1 MKTPDRAYKNWPNYD
16 DDLVNKIYVDLKVA
30 EGDSS
35 GDIEELKQQVEQNT
49 SNIANNTRDI
59 VNVNTNKL
67 DKDTYN
73 TFKADEYNP
82 LAQKV
87 NTNVKQVDVEYYLSD
102 SELSLIG
109 GSWTTSAPQW
119 VDGKYMWSRQK
130 ITYANDTTVYRNATC
145 IAGAKGSTGPQG
157 PKGDDGSP
165 GAKGDKGD
173 KGDTGEQ
180 GPQGIQGPKGDNG
193 ESYYTWIK
201 YADTPTSGMSDNPT
215 GKDYIGIAYNKST
228 PTESTSYSDYSWSLI
243 KGEDGAQGPKGD
255 TGAQGPKGDTGN
267 TGPQGATGPQGP
279 QGNTG
284 ATGNGIQ
291 KIEYFYARS
300 TTQTAPSAAS
310 ITSTTIPSLDS
321 TNKYLW
327 QKEVITYTLTSTQQ
341 ITVLLIAVYG
351 DTGATGS
358 QGPKGDTGE
367 QGPKG
372 DTGET
377 GPQGLKGDT
386 GATGTGIDSIVE
398 EYAINT
404 SKTTPPSTGWSETA
418 PTWTYGNYIWTRSKI
433 TYKNPTS
440 IVYTTPI
447 CSSEWEAADDVYND
461 LSVKIDGK
469 IESYYQNTDPSSN
482 WSTSVEKESHIGD
495 IWYDTTTQKTY
506 VYYKDESSSPSKF
519 YWQWQNV
526 PIELLSTVNNKATI
540 YSGIVPSNYKTGD
553 YWIIPLNC
561 YSNTS
566 SLVSQIGAFS
576 VGMTIKLGNYNLT
589 VTEVNSDN
597 KIIAYTIDIPNT
609 SNYDIT
615 ELLDTENLKI
625 QITSTSSFELPTDC
639 FGGSICIAT
648 SDGTTYSKNDW
659 IKRNNFIPTDYVNTL
674 AKKADVDNSLQVIN
688 NTVSSNFTTL
698 NNSINA
704 NIQTVTETI
713 NTNKNDINDR
723 VSNLQSEVGNTIERL
738 DGEDANL
745 RDYYDRQ
752 IKILQNNITMLQDR
766 ITGYIR
772 STGGN
777 NLLRNAVGF
786 RQRLYWNLVES
797 NTKIEQE
804 YRTYTDKT
812 VTVTF
817 RYKKPNTNNAKVV
830 IGYYQGSNFV
840 EAYTILDESSNTSEW
855 TEVDV
860 SYTTSV
866 NNPVIRFN
874 SVFNAVQDNDAE
886 ANGASGSKLVFNN
899 GLIITDLMIG
909 YGEKQ
914 PWTPYFDEVYGK
926 TYNIDKYG
934 FDMRDDQ
941 SDINMHLDTTSLDF
955 KNTDNIIESTFS
967 KAETR
972 TDNIYANNSIN
983 IGNLNIIKLDDDNIL
998 EY

>member
-16 DDLVNKIYVDLKVA
+16 DDVANKIYVDLKVA
-30 EGDSS
+30 EGGSS
-35 GDIEELKQQVEQNT
+35 GDIEELKHQVAQNT
-49 SNIANNTRDI
+49 SNIAANTRDI

-73 TFKADEYNP
+73 TFKAEEYNP
-82 LAQKV
+82 LV
-87 NTNVKQVDVEYYLSD
+87 VK
-102 SELSLIG
+102 
-109 GSWTTSAPQW
+109 
-119 VDGKYMWSRQK
+119 VDGK
-130 ITYANDTTVYRNATC
+130 
-145 IAGAKGSTGPQG
+145 
-157 PKGDDGSP
+157 
-165 GAKGDKGD
+165 
-173 KGDTGEQ
+173 
-180 GPQGIQGPKGDNG
+180 IQ
-193 ESYYTWIK
+193 S
-201 YADTPTSGMSDNPT
+201 
-215 GKDYIGIAYNKST
+215 
-228 PTESTSYSDYSWSLI
+228 
-243 KGEDGAQGPKGD
+243 
-255 TGAQGPKGDTGN
+255 
-267 TGPQGATGPQGP
+267 
-279 QGNTG
+279 
-284 ATGNGIQ
+284 
-291 KIEYFYARS
+291 FYQS
-300 TTQTAPSAAS
+300 
-310 ITSTTIPSLDS
+310 
-321 TNKYLW
+321 
-327 QKEVITYTLTSTQQ
+327 
-341 ITVLLIAVYG
+341 
-351 DTGATGS
+351 
-358 QGPKGDTGE
+358 
-367 QGPKG
+367 
-372 DTGET
+372 
-377 GPQGLKGDT
+377 
-386 GATGTGIDSIVE
+386 
-398 EYAINT
+398 
-404 SKTTPPSTGWSETA
+404 
-418 PTWTYGNYIWTRSKI
+418 
-433 TYKNPTS
+433 
-440 IVYTTPI
+440 
-447 CSSEWEAADDVYND
+447 
-461 LSVKIDGK
+461 
-469 IESYYQNTDPSSN
+469 TDPSES
-482 WSTSVEKESHIGD
+482 WSTSVEKETHVGD
-495 IWYDTTTQKTY
+495 IWYNTTNQKTM
-506 VYYKDESSSPSKF
+506 VYYKDTSSSPTVY

-526 PIELLSTVNNKATI
+526 PTELLNTIDNKATI
-540 YSGIVPSNYKTGD
+540 YSGVVPSNYKTGD

-597 KIIAYTIDIPNT
+597 EIVAYTIDIPNT

-615 ELLDTENLKI
+615 ELLNAKNLKI
-625 QITSTSSFELPTDC
+625 QITSTSAFELPTDC

-648 SDGTTYSKNDW
+648 SNGTTYSKSDW
-659 IKRNNFIPTDYVNTL
+659 TKRNNFIPTDYANTL

-713 NTNKNDINDR
+713 NANKSDIDDR
-723 VSNLQSEVGNTIERL
+723 VSNLQSEVGNNIERL

-745 RDYYDRQ
+745 KDYYDRQ
-752 IKILQNNITMLQDR
+752 IEILQNNITMLQDR

-830 IGYYQGSNFV
+830 IGYYQNSNFV

-874 SVFNAVQDNDAE
+874 SVFDAVQDNDAE

-934 FDMRDDQ
+934 FDMRED
-941 SDINMHLDTTSLDF
+941 SSNINMHLDTTSLDF
-955 KNTDNIIESTFS
+955 KNANNVVESTFS
-967 KAETR
+967 KVETK

-983 IGNLNIIKLDDDNIL
+983 IGNLNIIKLDDNNIL

>member
-1 MKTPDRAYKNWPNYD
+1 MKTPDRAYKNWPNYN

-59 VNVNTNKL
+59 VDVNTTKL

-73 TFKADEYNP
+73 TFKAEEYNP

-157 PKGDDGSP
+157 PQGPKGDDGSP
-165 GAKGDKGD
+165 GAKGD
-173 KGDTGEQ
+173 
-180 GPQGIQGPKGDNG
+180 
-193 ESYYTWIK
+193 
-201 YADTPTSGMSDNPT
+201 
-215 GKDYIGIAYNKST
+215 
-228 PTESTSYSDYSWSLI
+228 
-243 KGEDGAQGPKGD
+243 
-255 TGAQGPKGDTGN
+255 
-267 TGPQGATGPQGP
+267 
-279 QGNTG
+279 
-284 ATGNGIQ
+284 
-291 KIEYFYARS
+291 
-300 TTQTAPSAAS
+300 
-310 ITSTTIPSLDS
+310 
-321 TNKYLW
+321 
-327 QKEVITYTLTSTQQ
+327 
-341 ITVLLIAVYG
+341 
-351 DTGATGS
+351 
-358 QGPKGDTGE
+358 KGDTGE

-377 GPQGLKGDT
+377 GPQGIKGDT
-386 GATGTGIDSIVE
+386 GATGTGIESITE

-404 SKTTPPSTGWSETA
+404 DKTTPPSTDWSETA

-469 IESYYQNTDPSSN
+469 IESFYQSEDPSLD

-506 VYYKDESSSPSKF
+506 VYYKDESSSPSRF

-526 PIELLSTVNNKATI
+526 PIELIDSVNGKSTI
-540 YSGIVPSNYKTGD
+540 YSGVIPSNYKKGD
-553 YWIIPLNC
+553 YWIIPLDC

-566 SLVSQIGAFS
+566 SLVSQTGDFS

-589 VTEVNSDN
+589 VTGVTADN
-597 KIIAYTIDIPNT
+597 KISAYTIDIPST

-615 ELLDTENLKI
+615 ELLDIKNLKL
-625 QITSTSSFELPTDC
+625 QITSTPSFELPTDC

-648 SDGTTYSKNDW
+648 TDNTTYSKSDW
-659 IKRNNFIPTDYVNTL
+659 VKRSNFAPTDYIDTL
-674 AKKADVDNSLQVIN
+674 AKKNEVDASLQIIN

-713 NTNKNDINDR
+713 NTNKNDIDNR
-723 VSNLQSEVGNTIERL
+723 VNNLQSEVGNNIDRL
-738 DGEDANL
+738 DNEDNNL

-752 IKILQNNITMLQDR
+752 ILILQNNINMLQDR

-786 RQRLYWNLVES
+786 RQRLYWNLVEA
-797 NTKIEQE
+797 NNKIEQE

-812 VTVTF
+812 VTITF

-830 IGYYQGSNFV
+830 IGYYQGANFV

-855 TEVDV
+855 TEVDM
-860 SYTTSV
+860 SYVTSV

-874 SVFNAVQDNDAE
+874 SIFNAVQDNDAE
-886 ANGASGSKLVFNN
+886 ANGASGSKLIFNN

>member
-16 DDLVNKIYVDLKVA
+16 DDVANKIYVDLKVA

-73 TFKADEYNP
+73 TFKAEEYNP

-109 GSWTTSAPQW
+109 GSWTTTAPQW

-180 GPQGIQGPKGDNG
+180 GP
-193 ESYYTWIK
+193 
-201 YADTPTSGMSDNPT
+201 
-215 GKDYIGIAYNKST
+215 
-228 PTESTSYSDYSWSLI
+228 
-243 KGEDGAQGPKGD
+243 
-255 TGAQGPKGDTGN
+255 
-267 TGPQGATGPQGP
+267 
-279 QGNTG
+279 
-284 ATGNGIQ
+284 
-291 KIEYFYARS
+291 
-300 TTQTAPSAAS
+300 
-310 ITSTTIPSLDS
+310 
-321 TNKYLW
+321 
-327 QKEVITYTLTSTQQ
+327 
-341 ITVLLIAVYG
+341 
-351 DTGATGS
+351 
-358 QGPKGDTGE
+358 KGDTGE

-386 GATGTGIDSIVE
+386 GATGTGIESITE

-404 SKTTPPSTGWSETA
+404 DKTTPPSTDWSETA
-418 PTWTYGNYIWTRSKI
+418 PTWTYGKYIWTRSKI

-440 IVYTTPI
+440 IIYTTPI
-447 CSSEWEAADDVYND
+447 CSSEWEAADNVYND

-469 IESYYQNTDPSSN
+469 IESFYQSEDPSLD

-506 VYYKDESSSPSKF
+506 VYYKDESSSPSRF

-526 PIELLSTVNNKATI
+526 PIELIDSVNGKSTI
-540 YSGIVPSNYKTGD
+540 YSGVIPSNYKKGD

-576 VGMTIKLGNYNLT
+576 VGMTIRLGNYNLT
-589 VTEVNSDN
+589 VTEVTADN
-597 KIIAYTIDIPNT
+597 KISAYTIDIPST

-625 QITSTSSFELPTDC
+625 QITSTSSFELPIDC

-648 SDGTTYSKNDW
+648 SNGTTYSKNDW
-659 IKRNNFIPTDYVNTL
+659 IKRNNFIPTDYVNIL

-704 NIQTVTETI
+704 NIQTITETI
-713 NTNKNDINDR
+713 NTNKNDIDNR
-723 VSNLQSEVGNTIERL
+723 VNNLQSEVGNNIDRL
-738 DGEDANL
+738 DNEDNNL

-752 IKILQNNITMLQDR
+752 IEILQNNITILQDR

-830 IGYYQGSNFV
+830 IGYYQGANFV

-967 KAETR
+967 KVETR
-972 TDNIYANNSIN
+972 TDNIYASNSIN
-983 IGNLNIIKLDDDNIL
+983 IGNLNIIKLDDNNIL